1 MTTEQHKSDG
11 YFNFFSKETTSSK
24 DNTYYNKKNNDLAD
38 YASLTN
44 KDVEWRGEYF
54 DVVPDQNLYTL
65 DDYPIF
71 AVRMRP
77 KGMDCIMNM
86 YCKKYNIKVQ
96 VLKYKLNNNNYTLY
110 TNDSEQM
117 YLTQR
122 KELLKYFN
130 FDACD
135 DNEFRGIII
144 AVVNLDDRLVHSVPF
159 IYGKLNGK
167 KKLVFLDPYFENF
180 GIVNEQSGCI
190 TGAKFFKL
198 NIPDVECYCHGYT
211 YQADHH
217 SCGIIACDF
226 VKNCLEKNAKLTKKI
241 LNNVVERIK
250 VGDERASCLINIFT
264 LPTELSRFSQIHH
277 RKEEQ
282 KSLDEVSDENVK
294 NEREHWFCKHFNT
307 LKYRKNPEPYN
318 PDDSIVP
325 PAEQVPVIKEIN
337 TSLIEKG
344 HKYAEW
350 IMKVKGEVEGY
361 NSKYWIS
368 MIREQKN
375 GNPIL
380 QLMRRIRRIF
390 RKKFAN

>member
-1 MTTEQHKSDG
+1 MTTEKHKEDIP
-11 YFNFFSKETTSSK
+11 FNFFSQDT
-24 DNTYYNKKNNDLAD
+24 NTENTNKYYKNNSNALND

-44 KDVEWRGEYF
+44 RDVEWRGEYF
-54 DVVPDQNLYTL
+54 DVVPDQNLYTME
-65 DDYPIF
+65 DYPIF

-77 KGMDCIMNM
+77 KGIDCIMNM
-86 YCKKYNIKVQ
+86 YCKKYGIKVQ
-96 VLKYKLNNNNYTLY
+96 VLKYKLNNANYTLY

-117 YLTQR
+117 YLTQQ

-130 FDACD
+130 LDDCG

-144 AVVNLDDRLVHSVPF
+144 AVVNTEERLVHSVPF

-167 KKLVFLDPYFENF
+167 KKIIFLDPYFESF
-180 GIVNEQSGCI
+180 GIINEESGCI

-226 VKNCLEKNAKLTKKI
+226 VKNCLEKKAKLTKKI
-241 LNNVVERIK
+241 LNSVVQRIK
-250 VGDERASCLINIFT
+250 VGDERASCRINIFT

-277 RKEEQ
+277 RKEEE
-282 KSLDEVSDENVK
+282 KSLDEVGDKIEK
-294 NEREHWFCKHFNT
+294 QEREHWFNKHFNT

-318 PDDSIVP
+318 PSDSIVP
-325 PAEQVPVIKEIN
+325 PEYQVPVVKEIN
-337 TSLIEKG
+337 TALIEKG

-350 IMKVKGEVEGY
+350 ITKVKGEVEGY

-368 MIREQKN
+368 MIRSQKA
-375 GNPIL
+375 GNPLL
-380 QLMRRIRRIF
+380 QLMRRIRRMF
-390 RKKFAN
+390 RKKFEN